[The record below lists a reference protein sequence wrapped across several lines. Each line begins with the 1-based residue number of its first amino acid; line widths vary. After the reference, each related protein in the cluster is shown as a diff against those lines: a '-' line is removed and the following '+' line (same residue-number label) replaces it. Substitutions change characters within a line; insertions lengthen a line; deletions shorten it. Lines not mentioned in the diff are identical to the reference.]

1 MEKIFYM
8 AYYNSTNSGERR
20 NAVLSSVNKMNY
32 ICEALEN
39 NGYNTEIVSASG
51 TTEKKFCKSKKV
63 KLTDK
68 TTLKLFSSLP
78 RLNRIVSVIDR
89 VILKTK
95 LFLYMIKNTNK
106 DSIVMVYHSL
116 GYMSLVKRLK
126 KLKGF
131 KLIIEAEEIYGDVIG
146 DEKTSQK
153 EYEFFK
159 IADAFI
165 FPTELLSEKVNTEK
179 KPEVIIYGTY
189 HIEKELPKLF
199 SDGKIHCV
207 YAGTLDPRKG
217 GAIASAESA
226 LFLNEN
232 YHIHILGF
240 GNEKEKAEMLN
251 TIDSISKKS
260 KAKITYDGLLSGEE
274 YIKFI
279 QSCDIGLSTQNP
291 NGKYNDTS
299 FPSKILSYMANG
311 LRVVSVRIPVVE
323 ESGIGKCVCYYDEQT
338 PENIAKAIKSI
349 DFSEEYDSR
358 KTIGVLDK
366 AFICDLKTMLKGLE
380 NFK

>member
-1 MEKIFYM
+1 MKKIFYLG
-8 AYYNSTNSGERR
+8 YYNLPDSGTNF
-20 NAVLSSVNKMNY
+20 VLAAVNKMNY

-51 TTEKKFCKSKKV
+51 AVEKKFCKSKKV

-106 DSIVMVYHSL
+106 DSTVMAYHSL

-146 DEKTSQK
+146 NEKTSQK

-159 IADAFI
+159 IADGFI

-179 KPEVIIYGTY
+179 KPEAIIYGTY
-189 HIEKELPKLF
+189 HIEKEMPKIF

-207 YAGTLDPRKG
+207 YAGTFDPRKG

-226 LFLNEN
+226 MFLDEN
-232 YHIHILGF
+232 YHVHILGF

-311 LRVVSVRIPVVE
+311 LRVVSIRIPAIEKSAV
-323 ESGIGKCVCYYDEQT
+323 GKFMYYYDEQT

-358 KTIGVLDK
+358 KAIGVLDK
-366 AFICDLKTMLKGLE
+366 AFICDLKKMLS
-380 NFK
+380 FM

>member
-89 VILKTK
+89 AILKTK

-116 GYMSLVKRLK
+116 GYMSIVKRLK

-153 EYEFFK
+153 EYDFFK
-159 IADAFI
+159 IADGFI

-189 HIEKELPKLF
+189 HIEKEMPKIF

-323 ESGIGKCVCYYDEQT
+323 ESGIGKCVYYYDEQA

-358 KTIGVLDK
+358 KTIGVLDE

>member
-8 AYYNSTNSGERR
+8 AYYNSTNSSERR

-159 IADAFI
+159 IADGFI

-199 SDGKIHCV
+199 SDGKTHCV

>member
-1 MEKIFYM
+1 MKKIFYLG
-8 AYYNSTNSGERR
+8 YYNLPDSGTNF
-20 NAVLSSVNKMNY
+20 VLAAVNKMNY

-51 TTEKKFCKSKKV
+51 AVEKKFCKSKKV

-106 DSIVMVYHSL
+106 DSTVMAYHSL

-146 DEKTSQK
+146 NEKTSQK

-159 IADAFI
+159 IADGFI

-189 HIEKELPKLF
+189 HIEKEMPKIF

-207 YAGTLDPRKG
+207 YAGTFDPRKG

-226 LFLNEN
+226 MFLDEN
-232 YHIHILGF
+232 YHVHILGF

-311 LRVVSVRIPVVE
+311 LRVVSIRIPAIEKSAV
-323 ESGIGKCVCYYDEQT
+323 GKFMYYYDEQT

-358 KTIGVLDK
+358 KAIGVLDK
-366 AFICDLKTMLKGLE
+366 AFICDLKKMLS
-380 NFK
+380 FM

>member
-89 VILKTK
+89 AILKTK

-116 GYMSLVKRLK
+116 GYMSIVKRLK

-153 EYEFFK
+153 EYDFFK
-159 IADAFI
+159 IADGFI

-189 HIEKELPKLF
+189 HIEKEMPKIF

-323 ESGIGKCVCYYDEQT
+323 ESGIGKCVYYYDEQA

>member
-1 MEKIFYM
+1 MKKIFYM
-8 AYYNSTNSGERR
+8 AYYNSTNSSERR

-51 TTEKKFCKSKKV
+51 ATEKKFCKSKKV

-199 SDGKIHCV
+199 SDGKTHCV

-251 TIDSISKKS
+251 TIDSISKKL

-323 ESGIGKCVCYYDEQT
+323 ESGIGKCVYYYDEQT

>member
-1 MEKIFYM
+1 MKKIFYI
-8 AYYNSTNSGERR
+8 AYYNSTNSSERR

-51 TTEKKFCKSKKV
+51 ATEKKFCKSKKV

-78 RLNRIVSVIDR
+78 RLNRIVSFINR

-153 EYEFFK
+153 EYDFFK
-159 IADAFI
+159 IADGFI

-240 GNEKEKAEMLN
+240 GNEKEKAETLN

-323 ESGIGKCVCYYDEQT
+323 ESGVGKCVYYYDEQT

-366 AFICDLKTMLKGLE
+366 AFICNLKTMLKGLE

>member
-1 MEKIFYM
+1 MKKIFYLG
-8 AYYNSTNSGERR
+8 YYNLPDSGTNF
-20 NAVLSSVNKMNY
+20 VLAAVNKMNY
-32 ICEALEN
+32 ICEAVEKA
-39 NGYNTEIVSASG
+39 GYSTEIVSASG
-51 TTEKKFCKSKKV
+51 AVEKKFCKSKKI

-95 LFLYMIKNTNK
+95 LFLYMVKNTNK
-106 DSIVMVYHSL
+106 DSIVMAYHSL

-153 EYEFFK
+153 EYDFFK
-159 IADAFI
+159 IADGFI
-165 FPTELLSEKVNTEK
+165 FPTELLSEKVNTKK

-189 HIEKELPKLF
+189 HIEKEMPKLF

-217 GAIASAESA
+217 GAAAVEAA
-226 LFLNEN
+226 LFLNGD
-232 YHIHILGF
+232 YHIHVLGF

-251 TIDSISKKS
+251 IIDDISKKTE
-260 KAKITYDGLLSGEE
+260 AKITYDGLLSGDEFTS
-274 YIKFI
+274 FI
-279 QSCDIGLSTQNP
+279 QSCDIGFSTQSPDAAFNS
-291 NGKYNDTS
+291 TS
-299 FPSKILSYMANG
+299 FPSKILTYMVNG
-311 LRVVSVRIPVVE
+311 LRVVSIRIPAIEKSAV
-323 ESGIGKCVCYYDEQT
+323 GKFMYYYDEQT

-358 KTIGVLDK
+358 KAIGMLDK
-366 AFICDLKTMLKGLE
+366 AFICDLKTMLKGVE
-380 NFK
+380 

>member
-1 MEKIFYM
+1 MKKIFYM
-8 AYYNSTNSGERR
+8 SYYNSTNSSERR

-32 ICEALEN
+32 ICEAIEN

-51 TTEKKFCKSKKV
+51 ATEKKFCKSKKV

-165 FPTELLSEKVNTEK
+165 FPTEFLSEKVNTEK

-199 SDGKIHCV
+199 SDGKTHCV

-311 LRVVSVRIPVVE
+311 LRVISVRIPVVE
-323 ESGIGKCVCYYDEQT
+323 ESGIGKCVYYYDEQT

>member
-1 MEKIFYM
+1 MKKIFYM
-8 AYYNSTNSGERR
+8 AYYNSTNSSERR

-153 EYEFFK
+153 EYDFFK
-159 IADAFI
+159 IADGFI

-199 SDGKIHCV
+199 SDGKIHCA

-240 GNEKEKAEMLN
+240 GNEKEKAETLN

-323 ESGIGKCVCYYDEQT
+323 ESGIGKCVYYYDEQT

-366 AFICDLKTMLKGLE
+366 AFICNLKTMLKGLE

>member
-1 MEKIFYM
+1 MKKIFYLG
-8 AYYNSTNSGERR
+8 YYNLPDSGTNF
-20 NAVLSSVNKMNY
+20 ALAAVNKMNY

-51 TTEKKFCKSKKV
+51 AVEKKFCKSKKV

-106 DSIVMVYHSL
+106 HSTVMVYHSL

-146 DEKTSQK
+146 NEKTSQK

-159 IADAFI
+159 IADGFI

-179 KPEVIIYGTY
+179 KPEAIIYGTY

-207 YAGTLDPRKG
+207 YAGTFDPRKG

-226 LFLNEN
+226 MFLDEN
-232 YHIHILGF
+232 YHVHILGF

-311 LRVVSVRIPVVE
+311 LRVVSIRIPAIEKSAV
-323 ESGIGKCVCYYDEQT
+323 GKFMYYYDEQT

-358 KTIGVLDK
+358 KAIGVLDK
-366 AFICDLKTMLKGLE
+366 AFICDLKKMLS
-380 NFK
+380 FM

>member
-8 AYYNSTNSGERR
+8 AYYNSTNSSERR

-51 TTEKKFCKSKKV
+51 AVEKKFCKSKKV

-89 VILKTK
+89 AILKTK

-159 IADAFI
+159 IADGFI

-217 GAIASAESA
+217 GAAAAVEAA
-226 LFLNEN
+226 LFLNGD

-251 TIDSISKKS
+251 AIDSISKKS
-260 KAKITYDGLLSGEE
+260 KAKITYDGLLSGKE

-291 NGKYNDTS
+291 NAKFNDTS

-311 LRVVSVRIPVVE
+311 LRVVSIRIPSIEKSAV
-323 ESGIGKCVCYYDEQT
+323 GKFMYYYNEQT

-366 AFICDLKTMLKGLE
+366 AFICDLKTMLKGV
-380 NFK
+380 K

>member
-1 MEKIFYM
+1 MKKIFYLG
-8 AYYNSTNSGERR
+8 YYNLPDSGTNF
-20 NAVLSSVNKMNY
+20 VLAAVNKMNY

-51 TTEKKFCKSKKV
+51 AVEKKFCKSKKV

-89 VILKTK
+89 VILKIK

-106 DSIVMVYHSL
+106 DSTVMVYHSL

-146 DEKTSQK
+146 NEKTSQK

-159 IADAFI
+159 IADGFI

-189 HIEKELPKLF
+189 HIEKEMPKIF

-207 YAGTLDPRKG
+207 YAGTFDPRKG

-226 LFLNEN
+226 MFLDEN
-232 YHIHILGF
+232 YHVHILGF

-311 LRVVSVRIPVVE
+311 LRVVSIRIPAIEKSAV
-323 ESGIGKCVCYYDEQT
+323 GKFMYYYDEQT

-358 KTIGVLDK
+358 KAIGVLDK
-366 AFICDLKTMLKGLE
+366 AFICDLKKMLS
-380 NFK
+380 FM

>member
-8 AYYNSTNSGERR
+8 AYYNSTNSSERR

-159 IADAFI
+159 IADGFI

-179 KPEVIIYGTY
+179 KPEAIIYGTY

-323 ESGIGKCVCYYDEQT
+323 ESGIGKCVYYYDEQT

-380 NFK
+380 NFE

>member
-1 MEKIFYM
+1 MKKIFYLG
-8 AYYNSTNSGERR
+8 YYNLPDSGTNF
-20 NAVLSSVNKMNY
+20 VLSSVNKMNY

-51 TTEKKFCKSKKV
+51 AVEKKFCKSKKV

-89 VILKTK
+89 VILKIK

-106 DSIVMVYHSL
+106 DSTVMVYHSL

-146 DEKTSQK
+146 NEKTSQK

-159 IADAFI
+159 IADGFI

-217 GAIASAESA
+217 GAAAVEAA
-226 LFLNEN
+226 LFLNGD

-251 TIDSISKKS
+251 IIDDISKKTE
-260 KAKITYDGLLSGEE
+260 AKITYDGLLSGDEFTS
-274 YIKFI
+274 FI
-279 QSCDIGLSTQNP
+279 QSCDIGFSTQSPDAAFNS
-291 NGKYNDTS
+291 TS
-299 FPSKILSYMANG
+299 FPSKILTYMVNG
-311 LRVVSVRIPVVE
+311 LRVVSIRIPAIEKSAV
-323 ESGIGKCVCYYDEQT
+323 GKFMYYYDEQT

-358 KTIGVLDK
+358 KAIGMLDK
-366 AFICDLKTMLKGLE
+366 AFICDLKTMLKGVE
-380 NFK
+380 

>member
-8 AYYNSTNSGERR
+8 AYYNSTNSSERR

-323 ESGIGKCVCYYDEQT
+323 ESGIGKCVYYYDEQT

>member
-1 MEKIFYM
+1 MKKIFYM
-8 AYYNSTNSGERR
+8 AYYNSTNSSERR

-32 ICEALEN
+32 ICEAIEN

-51 TTEKKFCKSKKV
+51 ATEKKFCKSKKV

-165 FPTELLSEKVNTEK
+165 LPTEFLSEKVNTEK

-323 ESGIGKCVCYYDEQT
+323 ESGIGKCVYYYDEQT

-358 KTIGVLDK
+358 KAIGMLDK
-366 AFICDLKTMLKGLE
+366 DFICDLKKMLS
-380 NFK
+380 FM

>member
-8 AYYNSTNSGERR
+8 AYYNSTNSSERR

-240 GNEKEKAEMLN
+240 GNEKEKAETLN

-323 ESGIGKCVCYYDEQT
+323 ESGIGKCVYYYDEQT

-358 KTIGVLDK
+358 KTTGVLDK

>member
-8 AYYNSTNSGERR
+8 AYYNSTNSSERR

-51 TTEKKFCKSKKV
+51 ATEKKFCKSKKV

-199 SDGKIHCV
+199 SDGKTHCV

-323 ESGIGKCVCYYDEQT
+323 ESGIGKCVYYYDEQT

-366 AFICDLKTMLKGLE
+366 AFICNLKTMLKGLE

>member
-1 MEKIFYM
+1 MKKIFYM
-8 AYYNSTNSGERR
+8 AYYNSTNSSERR

-51 TTEKKFCKSKKV
+51 AVEKKFCKSKKV

-153 EYEFFK
+153 EYDFFK
-159 IADAFI
+159 IADGFI

-240 GNEKEKAEMLN
+240 GNEKEKAETLN

-323 ESGIGKCVCYYDEQT
+323 ESGIGKCVYYYDEQT

-366 AFICDLKTMLKGLE
+366 AFICDLKTMLKGLG

>member
-1 MEKIFYM
+1 MKKIFYM
-8 AYYNSTNSGERR
+8 AYYNSTNSSERR
-20 NAVLSSVNKMNY
+20 NTVLSSVNKMNY

-51 TTEKKFCKSKKV
+51 ATEKKFCKSKKV

-240 GNEKEKAEMLN
+240 GNEKEKAETLN

-323 ESGIGKCVCYYDEQT
+323 ESGIGKCVYYYDEQT

>member
-1 MEKIFYM
+1 MKKIFYM
-8 AYYNSTNSGERR
+8 AYYNSTNSGEKR

-311 LRVVSVRIPVVE
+311 LRVVSIRIPAIEKSAV
-323 ESGIGKCVCYYDEQT
+323 GKFMYYYDEQT

-380 NFK
+380 

>member
-1 MEKIFYM
+1 MDKIFYM
-8 AYYNSTNSGERR
+8 AYYNSTNSSERR

-240 GNEKEKAEMLN
+240 GNEKEKAETLN

-323 ESGIGKCVCYYDEQT
+323 ESGIGKCVYYYDEQT

>member
-1 MEKIFYM
+1 MKKIFYM
-8 AYYNSTNSGERR
+8 AYYNSTNSSERR

-51 TTEKKFCKSKKV
+51 AVEKKFCKSKKV

-106 DSIVMVYHSL
+106 DSTVMVYHSL

-189 HIEKELPKLF
+189 HIEKEMPKLF

-217 GAIASAESA
+217 GAIASAEST
-226 LFLNEN
+226 LFLDEN

-251 TIDSISKKS
+251 IIDNISKKS
-260 KAKITYDGLLSGEE
+260 KADITYDGLLSGKE

-291 NGKYNDTS
+291 NAKFNDTS

-311 LRVVSVRIPVVE
+311 LRVVSVRITVVE
-323 ESGIGKCVCYYDEQT
+323 ESGIGKCVYYYDEQT

-366 AFICDLKTMLKGLE
+366 AFICDLKTMLKELG

>member
-1 MEKIFYM
+1 MKKIFYM
-8 AYYNSTNSGERR
+8 AYYNSTNSSERR

-51 TTEKKFCKSKKV
+51 AVEKKFCKSKKV

-89 VILKTK
+89 VILKIK

-106 DSIVMVYHSL
+106 DSTVMVYHSL

-146 DEKTSQK
+146 NEKTSQK

-159 IADAFI
+159 IADGFI

-189 HIEKELPKLF
+189 HIEKEMPKIF

-207 YAGTLDPRKG
+207 YAGTFDPRKG

-226 LFLNEN
+226 MFLDEN
-232 YHIHILGF
+232 YHVHILGF

-311 LRVVSVRIPVVE
+311 LRVVSIRIPAIEKSAV
-323 ESGIGKCVCYYDEQT
+323 GKFMYYYDEQT

-358 KTIGVLDK
+358 KAIGMLDK
-366 AFICDLKTMLKGLE
+366 DFICDLKKMLS
-380 NFK
+380 FM

>member
-8 AYYNSTNSGERR
+8 AYYNSTNSSERR

-159 IADAFI
+159 IADGFI

-291 NGKYNDTS
+291 NGKYNATS

>member
-1 MEKIFYM
+1 MKKISYM
-8 AYYNSTNSGERR
+8 AYYNSTNSSERR

-32 ICEALEN
+32 ICEVLEN

-51 TTEKKFCKSKKV
+51 ATEKKFCKSKKV

-89 VILKTK
+89 VILKIK

-159 IADAFI
+159 IADGFI

-323 ESGIGKCVCYYDEQT
+323 ESGIGKCVYYYDEQT

>member
-1 MEKIFYM
+1 MKKIFYLG
-8 AYYNSTNSGERR
+8 YYNLPDSGTNF
-20 NAVLSSVNKMNY
+20 VLAAVNKMNY
-32 ICEALEN
+32 ICEAVEKA
-39 NGYNTEIVSASG
+39 GYSTEIVSASG
-51 TTEKKFCKSKKV
+51 AVEKKFCKSKKV

-78 RLNRIVSVIDR
+78 RLNRIVSFINR
-89 VILKTK
+89 VTLNTK
-95 LFLYMIKNTNK
+95 LFLYMVKNTNK
-106 DSIVMVYHSL
+106 DSTVMVYHSL

-153 EYEFFK
+153 EYDFFK
-159 IADAFI
+159 IAD
-165 FPTELLSEKVNTEK
+165 
-179 KPEVIIYGTY
+179 GTY
-189 HIEKELPKLF
+189 HIEKEMPKLF
-199 SDGKIHCV
+199 FDGKIHCV
-207 YAGTLDPRKG
+207 YAGTFDPRKG

-226 LFLNEN
+226 LFLDEN
-232 YHIHILGF
+232 YHVHILGF
-240 GNEKEKAEMLN
+240 GNEKEKAEMLDI
-251 TIDSISKKS
+251 IDNISKKS
-260 KAKITYDGLLSGEE
+260 KADITYDGLLSGKE

-291 NGKYNDTS
+291 NAKFNDTS

-323 ESGIGKCVCYYDEQT
+323 ESGIGKCVYYYDEQT

-380 NFK
+380 

>member
-8 AYYNSTNSGERR
+8 AYYNSTNSSERR
-20 NAVLSSVNKMNY
+20 NTVLSSVNKMNY

-323 ESGIGKCVCYYDEQT
+323 ESGIGKCVYYYDEQT

-358 KTIGVLDK
+358 KAIGMLDK
-366 AFICDLKTMLKGLE
+366 DFICDLKKMLS
-380 NFK
+380 FM

>member
-8 AYYNSTNSGERR
+8 AYYNSTNSSERR

-189 HIEKELPKLF
+189 HIEKVLPKLF

-323 ESGIGKCVCYYDEQT
+323 ESGIGKCVYYYDEQT

-358 KTIGVLDK
+358 KAIGMLDK
-366 AFICDLKTMLKGLE
+366 DFICDLKKMLS
-380 NFK
+380 FM

>member
-8 AYYNSTNSGERR
+8 AYYNSTNSSERR

-51 TTEKKFCKSKKV
+51 ATEKKFCKSKKV

-311 LRVVSVRIPVVE
+311 LRVVSIRIPSIEKSAV
-323 ESGIGKCVCYYDEQT
+323 GKFMYYYNEQT

-366 AFICDLKTMLKGLE
+366 AFICDLKTMLKGV
-380 NFK
+380 K

>member
-1 MEKIFYM
+1 MKKIFYM
-8 AYYNSTNSGERR
+8 AYYNSTNSSERR

-240 GNEKEKAEMLN
+240 GNEKEKAETLN

-323 ESGIGKCVCYYDEQT
+323 ESGIGKCVYYYDEQT
-338 PENIAKAIKSI
+338 PENIAKAIKTI

-380 NFK
+380 

>member
-1 MEKIFYM
+1 MKKIFYM
-8 AYYNSTNSGERR
+8 AYYNSTNSSERR

-51 TTEKKFCKSKKV
+51 AVEKKFCKSKKV

-159 IADAFI
+159 IADGFI

-179 KPEVIIYGTY
+179 KPEAIIYGTY
-189 HIEKELPKLF
+189 HIEKEMPKIF

-207 YAGTLDPRKG
+207 YAGTFDPRKG

-251 TIDSISKKS
+251 TIDNISKKS
-260 KAKITYDGLLSGEE
+260 KADITYDGLLSGEE

-311 LRVVSVRIPVVE
+311 LRVVSIRIPSIEKSAV
-323 ESGIGKCVCYYDEQT
+323 GKFMYYYDEQT

-366 AFICDLKTMLKGLE
+366 AFICVLKTMLKGLE

>member
-159 IADAFI
+159 IADGFI

-323 ESGIGKCVCYYDEQT
+323 ESGIGKCVYYYDEQT

-366 AFICDLKTMLKGLE
+366 AFLCDLKTMLKGLGK
-380 NFK
+380 F

>member
-1 MEKIFYM
+1 MKKIFYLG
-8 AYYNSTNSGERR
+8 YYNLPDSGTNF
-20 NAVLSSVNKMNY
+20 VLSSVNKMNY

-51 TTEKKFCKSKKV
+51 AVEKKFCKSKKV

-89 VILKTK
+89 VILKIK

-106 DSIVMVYHSL
+106 DSTVMVYHSL

-146 DEKTSQK
+146 NEKTSQK

-159 IADAFI
+159 IADGFI

-217 GAIASAESA
+217 GAAAVEAA
-226 LFLNEN
+226 LFLNGD

-251 TIDSISKKS
+251 IIDDISKKTE
-260 KAKITYDGLLSGEE
+260 AKITYDGLLSGDEFTS
-274 YIKFI
+274 FI
-279 QSCDIGLSTQNP
+279 QSCDIGFSTQSPDAAFNS
-291 NGKYNDTS
+291 TS
-299 FPSKILSYMANG
+299 FPSKILTYMVNG
-311 LRVVSVRIPVVE
+311 LRVVSIRIPAIEKSAV
-323 ESGIGKCVCYYDEQT
+323 GKFITIQKIT
-338 PENIAKAIKSI
+338 KK
-349 DFSEEYDSR
+349 
-358 KTIGVLDK
+358 KTE
-366 AFICDLKTMLKGLE
+366 TMFCLI
-380 NFK
+380 

>member
-1 MEKIFYM
+1 MKKIFYM
-8 AYYNSTNSGERR
+8 AYYNSTNSSERR

-159 IADAFI
+159 IADGFI

-240 GNEKEKAEMLN
+240 GNEKEKAETLN

-323 ESGIGKCVCYYDEQT
+323 ESGIGKCVYYYDEQT
-338 PENIAKAIKSI
+338 PENIAKAIKTI

-380 NFK
+380 